1 MAILLCFVPFLFLC
15 WKKMRKDKAYWMV
28 GIYWLANGLI
38 NLSNLGLAPGGQSAS
53 SGGLER
59 KLTLLYNILDT
70 PVLLLLFFYAASG
83 KRTKTHILRSMLVF
97 VALEA
102 VLLSWKGY
110 TFATSTMIIGAGLL
124 IVLAYCVAG
133 LVQYMKSMEHTP
145 FENSMVFVYA
155 ALLFAYGS
163 FAMIYIFTHLHRGDF
178 IDKKDSFLLYYISLL
193 LAALIT
199 TMGLWSYVIRRRTAM
214 ARR

>member
-1 MAILLCFVPFLFLC
+1 
-15 WKKMRKDKAYWMV
+15 MRKAKAYWMV

-38 NLSNLGLAPGGQSAS
+38 NLSNLGLDPGSQSAS
-53 SGGLER
+53 SGLER
-59 KLTLLYNILDT
+59 KLISLYNILDT
-70 PVLLLLFFYAASG
+70 PVLLLLFFYAATG

-97 VALEA
+97 MALEA
-102 VLLSWKGY
+102 VLLCWKGY
-110 TFATSTMIIGAGLL
+110 TFASSTMIIGAGLL
-124 IVLAYCVAG
+124 VVLAYCVAG

-163 FAMIYIFTHLHRGDF
+163 FAIIYIFTHLHRGDF

-199 TMGLWSYVIRRRTAM
+199 TMGLWGYVIRRRTAM

>member
-1 MAILLCFVPFLFLC
+1 
-15 WKKMRKDKAYWMV
+15 MRKDKAYWMV

-38 NLSNLGLAPGGQSAS
+38 NLSNFGLDPGGQPTS
-53 SGGLER
+53 SGLEH
-59 KLTLLYNILDT
+59 KLTLLYNVLDT

-83 KRTKTHILRSMLVF
+83 KRQKTHILRSMLLF
-97 VALEA
+97 VALET

-110 TFATSTMIIGAGLL
+110 TFTTSTMIIGAGLL
-124 IVLAYCVAG
+124 VVLTYSVTG
-133 LVQYMKSMEHTP
+133 LVQYMKRMEHTA

-163 FAMIYIFTHLHRGDF
+163 FAIIYIFTHLHRGDL

-199 TMGLWSYVIRRRTAM
+199 TMGLWGYVIRRRTAM
-214 ARR
+214 ARS